1 MFLCVFF
8 FFSIFTSLFIRVT
21 SAMIMY
27 DKRTLLDIGQRY
39 TNLIQD
45 TLYTDP
51 AWPLEI
57 LRSTAADKG
66 RLNNTRRR
74 KKHRGKRAG
83 IRNRLRKRAHS
94 PPLPSILLANVQSLD
109 NKMDNL
115 RARISFQRDI
125 RDCNIICLTE
135 TWLTPSVPDNAV
147 TPSDNFSV
155 LRMDRTAE
163 AGKTKGGGVCFF
175 INKKWCDPRNIS
187 ILSRSCSSHLEHLSI
202 ICRPF
207 YLPREFS
214 STVVT
219 AVYIPPQADSSLAL
233 SKLHDELSG
242 YINIH
247 PDAACIVAGDFNKAN
262 LKKVIPNF
270 RQYIS
275 CPTRGLNTLDH
286 CYTQLKNAYKA
297 HSLPAF
303 GKSDHAAI
311 FLTPDY
317 KQRILQEPP
326 VEREV
331 TRWSSHS
338 EATLQASLD
347 DVDRDMFRASSS
359 DVSEFTEVA
368 LSFVNTLTEQAT
380 ETVTIKT
387 FSNQKPWVDRTIRDA
402 VNHRTAAYNAGI
414 LSGNMSEYKSSCY
427 ALRRAVRAAKRRYSE
442 RIESHFQLNDSRR
455 MWQGLKT
462 ICSSGNNNSV
472 EVRADLLLAIELNNF
487 YGRFECNGGAILPI
501 SASASSRQS
510 SDDHVFTVSEDDV
523 RRELRRVNVR
533 KAAGPD
539 GITGRVLRS
548 CADQL
553 AGLFTSIFNESLA
566 TSVVPTPFKKSV
578 IIPVPKNS
586 KPSCLNDYRPVALT
600 STVMKVFERL
610 LKKHICSSIP
620 ATLDPLQFA
629 YRPNRSTDDAI
640 SQVLHSSLTH
650 IDSKNGNYVR
660 LLFIDYSSAFNTI
673 VPTKLAVKLSDL
685 GLNTSLCDWIQDFL
699 TARPQVVKVGQFTSN
714 SITLNIGAPQG
725 CVLSPLLYSLYT
737 HDCVSSH
744 SSTSIIKFADD
755 TVVLGLINNDDET
768 AYLDEVERL
777 TSWCQDNCLSL
788 NVSKTKELIVDFRKR
803 QQQPYTPLM
812 ISGTPVE
819 RVSSFKYL
827 GVNISEDL
835 TWTAHIQTQVK
846 KARQRLYHLR
856 QLRKFR
862 VSPAILKTFYS
873 GAIESVLTQ
882 CISVWYNNATNQD
895 CKALQRVVRLAE
907 LISGST
913 LPSLQGIYLKRCRS
927 RAAKIIKDS
936 NHPGNHLFRLLPS
949 GKRFRSLMAKT
960 ERLRKSFFPQAI
972 RLLNTNSVP

>member
-1 MFLCVFF
+1 
-8 FFSIFTSLFIRVT
+8 
-21 SAMIMY
+21 MY
-27 DKRTLLDIGQRY
+27 NKRTLLDIGQRY

-57 LRSTAADKG
+57 LRSTEADKG

-94 PPLPSILLANVQSLD
+94 PPLPSILLANVQSLE
-109 NKMDNL
+109 NKMDDL

-125 RDCNIICLTE
+125 RDCNILCLTE
-135 TWLTPSVPDNAV
+135 TWLTPTVPDTAV

-163 AGKTKGGGVCFF
+163 AGKTKGGGVCFM

-187 ILSRSCSSHLEHLSI
+187 ILSRSCSPHLEHLSI

-214 STVVT
+214 SILVS
-219 AVYIPPQADSSLAL
+219 AVYIPPQADTSVAL

-242 YINIH
+242 YINKH
-247 PDAACIVAGDFNKAN
+247 PDAACIIAGDFNKAN

-270 RQYIS
+270 HQHIS

-286 CYTQLKNAYKA
+286 CYTQFKNAYKA

-303 GKSDHAAI
+303 GKSDHVTI

-317 KQRILQEPP
+317 KQRIVQEPP
-326 VEREV
+326 VVREV

-347 DVDRDMFRASSS
+347 DVDWDMFRASSS

-414 LSGNMSEYKSSCY
+414 LSGNMGEYKASWY
-427 ALRRAVRAAKRRYSE
+427 ALRRAVRAAKRRYNE

-462 ICSSGNNNSV
+462 ICSSGNNSSV
-472 EVRADLLLAIELNNF
+472 EVRADPLLAEELNTF
-487 YGRFECNGGAILPI
+487 YGRFERNGGATQPI
-501 SASASSRQS
+501 SASGSSRQS
-510 SDDHVFTVSEDDV
+510 SNHVFTMSEDDV

-610 LKKHICSSIP
+610 LKKQKRLFCSSIP

-714 SITLNIGAPQG
+714 SITLNVGASQG

-737 HDCVSSH
+737 HDCMSSH
-744 SSTSIIKFADD
+744 SSTSIIKFAYD
-755 TVVLGLINNDDET
+755 TVVLGLINNKDEA
-768 AYLDEVERL
+768 AYLDEVERI
-777 TSWCQDNCLSL
+777 TSWCQNNCLSL

-803 QQQPYTPLM
+803 QQRPYTPLM
-812 ISGTPVE
+812 ISGT
-819 RVSSFKYL
+819 
-827 GVNISEDL
+827 
-835 TWTAHIQTQVK
+835 QVPRCK
-846 KARQRLYHLR
+846 HLR
-856 QLRKFR
+856 GPDMDYTH
-862 VSPAILKTFYS
+862 SNS
-873 GAIESVLTQ
+873 G
-882 CISVWYNNATNQD
+882 
-895 CKALQRVVRLAE
+895 
-907 LISGST
+907 
-913 LPSLQGIYLKRCRS
+913 
-927 RAAKIIKDS
+927 
-936 NHPGNHLFRLLPS
+936 
-949 GKRFRSLMAKT
+949 
-960 ERLRKSFFPQAI
+960 
-972 RLLNTNSVP
+972 